1 VEALITGARVSAE
14 ARKRRDLRPWLV
26 WLCAL
31 AAVRAAIPL
40 VALAFGGLLP
50 GFPAYSYEGP
60 QGDASGYIATARAI
74 ISAGASPL
82 LPVLLVVAVAALLG
96 ARWAWR
102 RYPRDRHWVIAAGA
116 AVAFCLLAVVILK
129 IPGQAPSGAIGWPL
143 LLSLPLVPFR
153 VIGWINDDVAVGV
166 GIALAIVANTVTIFA
181 TAFIGERVTGSRRTG
196 VAAAALFTFWPFLT
210 WMLLGD
216 RTWANGAWTVD
227 AGLAVYSE
235 PVSTACVA
243 AGIALAVVRGRP
255 PWAPVAAGITLG
267 YAVAVRPT
275 NIVFAAAA
283 AILFAWERDWRSLGR
298 FVVGGLTV
306 VPIVLAFLPK
316 KSGYDL
322 NLARQAGTPL
332 WSNDYLVS
340 TFTTSSV
347 WRPELLVVLLP
358 FVAVGVVASRSRPV
372 ALMLLTGAFANAAIY
387 AFFFATWEHPRYLQ
401 AGLPAL
407 LVLWTAGV
415 AYLVDHVRRARP
427 LTHAGGGRRRARRP

>member
-1 VEALITGARVSAE
+1 
-14 ARKRRDLRPWLV
+14 
-26 WLCAL
+26 
-31 AAVRAAIPL
+31 
-40 VALAFGGLLP
+40 
-50 GFPAYSYEGP
+50 
-60 QGDASGYIATARAI
+60 
-74 ISAGASPL
+74 
-82 LPVLLVVAVAALLG
+82 
-96 ARWAWR
+96 
-102 RYPRDRHWVIAAGA
+102 VIAAVA

-129 IPGQAPSGAIGWPL
+129 IQGQAPSGAVGWPL
-143 LLSLPLVPFR
+143 VLSLPLVPFR
-153 VIGWINDDVAVGV
+153 VIGWINVDVAAGV

-181 TAFIGERVTGSRRTG
+181 TAFIGDRVTGSRRIG
-196 VAAAALFTFWPFLT
+196 IAAAALFTFWPFLT

-216 RTWANGAWTVD
+216 RTWANGAWTVE

-243 AGIALAVVRGRP
+243 AGSALALVRGRP

-283 AILFAWERDWRSLGR
+283 AILFAWERDWRSVGR

-306 VPIVLAFLPK
+306 VPIMLAFLPK

-322 NLARQAGTPL
+322 NLARRAGTPL

-340 TFTTSSV
+340 TFTKSSI
-347 WRPELLVVLLP
+347 WRPELLVLLLP
-358 FVAVGVVASRSRPV
+358 FVAVGVFASRSRPV
-372 ALMLLTGAFANAAIY
+372 ALMLLGGALANAVIY

-407 LVLWTAGV
+407 LVLWAAGV
-415 AYLVDHVRRARP
+415 AYLAGHVRQARRRP
-427 LTHAGGGRRRARRP
+427 AHRGGGR